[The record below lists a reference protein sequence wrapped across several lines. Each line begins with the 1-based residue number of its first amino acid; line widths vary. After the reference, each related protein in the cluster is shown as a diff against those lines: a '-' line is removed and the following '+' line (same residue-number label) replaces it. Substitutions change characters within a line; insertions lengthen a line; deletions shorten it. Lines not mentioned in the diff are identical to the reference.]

1 MFEGDAVD
9 DFGQGVWSPQAEPVF
24 LCLSHE
30 LEDHEARGVRRQRAL
45 GTRRAVTIG
54 GEDDDD
60 EVDDVSPPSAPV
72 RHS

>member
-1 MFEGDAVD
+1 
-9 DFGQGVWSPQAEPVF
+9 
-24 LCLSHE
+24 
-30 LEDHEARGVRRQRAL
+30 
-45 GTRRAVTIG
+45 VTIG